1 MQQPP
6 NVSCFRKSNML
17 SESQKVAIAKD
28 DNLFK
33 ELEEEIENL
42 RSI

>member
-17 SESQKVAIAKD
+17 SDSQKVAIAKD
-28 DNLFK
+28 DVTWM
-33 ELEEEIENL
+33 
-42 RSI
+42 